1 MGLPGSSTMRT
12 ALISDVHA
20 NLAALKAVL
29 AHIDSQGVDRI
40 LSLGDVIGYG
50 PDPAECVDLVADR
63 CEWSLLGNH
72 DYAVLYE
79 PTNFNAAAE
88 RAAFWTRRQLEPNDR
103 WDTETVRRRWEFLGR
118 MRVRVVEGD
127 ILAVHGSP
135 RRPVNEYLFP
145 DDVVQS
151 PSKLASVFERIDRAC
166 LVGHTHFPG
175 VFTDDP
181 EFFYLEDLDDNTF
194 DISDTEKVI
203 INPGSVGQ
211 PRDQDPRASYAILEH
226 EPSKAV
232 GGKVTFYRVE
242 YPIDETVEKIRAI
255 DELPDWLGERLLQ
268 GR

>member
-1 MGLPGSSTMRT
+1 MRT

-29 AHIDSQGVDRI
+29 ADIDARGVDRI
-40 LSLGDVIGYG
+40 VSLGDVVGYG
-50 PDPAECVDLVADR
+50 PDPAECVDLVAER

-88 RAAFWTRRQLEPNDR
+88 RAAFWTRAQLEPNPK
-103 WDTETVRRRWEFLGR
+103 WDAAVVERRWQFLGK
-118 MRVRVVEGD
+118 MRVRVTEGEF
-127 ILAVHGSP
+127 LAVHGSP
-135 RRPVNEYLFP
+135 RKPINEYLFP

-151 PSKLASVFERIDRAC
+151 PSKLASVFSKIERAC
-166 LVGHTHFPG
+166 LVGHTHVPG

-181 EFFYLEDLDDNTF
+181 EFFYLEDMDDDTF
-194 DISDTEKVI
+194 EIGASEKVI

-211 PRDQDPRASYAILEH
+211 PRDQDPRASYAILETADD
-226 EPSKAV
+226 KGGAV
-232 GGKVTFYRVE
+232 GAKVQFIRIE
-242 YPIDETVEKIRAI
+242 YPIEETVEKIRAVE
-255 DELPDWLGERLLQ
+255 ELPDWLGERLLQ